1 LFVRGSLGAST
12 LFANA
17 FPPHRCNHKENVN
30 GALFV
35 IIKSI
40 CFCNFVGFHKSS
52 ASKKKCTYHLHY
64 LSLYFWQHQCHNFFK
79 LKKCI
84 RSSFQPFLK

>member
-1 LFVRGSLGAST
+1 LWAL
-12 LFANA
+12 LPFANA
-17 FPPHRCNHKENVN
+17 FLIDAIIKENVN

-52 ASKKKCTYHLHY
+52 ASKKDMY
-64 LSLYFWQHQCHNFFK
+64 LPPALLIPLFLATPVPQFF
-79 LKKCI
+79 
-84 RSSFQPFLK
+84 SS